1 MEDTNSGG
9 DIFSIGVTNGL
20 LGGGTSGDV
29 LLSINYS
36 MVQSRILGTC
46 EEGSSIRE
54 IDSDGNVV
62 CEMDDNTFPEGN
74 IVAAVSVGKGLV
86 ETGENASHVRL
97 AVDTA
102 YVQRRISGNCSE
114 GEAIQSIFSDGSVMC
129 ESMPI
134 YKLNTT
140 AIRMQ
145 QTLQSSCPS
154 GSSIQS
160 ISASGIVTCH
170 TDIDSGGDISAVTV
184 GTWNDWWRYT
194 RQCFC
199 GG

>member
-1 MEDTNSGG
+1 MEV
-9 DIFSIGVTNGL
+9 IYFPIGVTNGL

-46 EEGSSIRE
+46 AEGSSIRE

-86 ETGENASHVRL
+86 ESGENASHIRL

-102 YVQRRISGNCSE
+102 PMSSGAYQ
-114 GEAIQSIFSDGSVMC
+114 AIALKEKQSKVYF
-129 ESMPI
+129 
-134 YKLNTT
+134 
-140 AIRMQ
+140 
-145 QTLQSSCPS
+145 
-154 GSSIQS
+154 
-160 ISASGIVTCH
+160 
-170 TDIDSGGDISAVTV
+170 
-184 GTWNDWWRYT
+184 
-194 RQCFC
+194 
-199 GG
+199 

>member
-1 MEDTNSGG
+1 MEV
-9 DIFSIGVTNGL
+9 IYFL
-20 LGGGTSGDV
+20 LVLQMGCFEECTSGDV
-29 LLSINYS
+29 LLSINFS
-36 MVQSRILGTC
+36 MVQSRIFGTC

-74 IVAAVSVGKGLV
+74 IVAAVSTGKGLV

-97 AVDTA
+97 AVDMA

-114 GEAIQSIFSDGSVMC
+114 GEAIQSIFSDGSVLC

-134 YKLNTT
+134 YKLNKT

-145 QTLQSSCPS
+145 
-154 GSSIQS
+154 
-160 ISASGIVTCH
+160 
-170 TDIDSGGDISAVTV
+170 TDIAIHAHQVHPYNPYRLQVSLLVMLILIVV
-184 GTWNDWWRYT
+184 GIYL
-194 RQCFC
+194 QCQL
-199 GG
+199 GME